1 LPNSILGAG
10 VDPVADIADFVC
22 HSVDLAEGHKI
33 MEGSISN
40 FEASVTE
47 KSGLKCRIFA
57 AVTEFMVKNHFDISK
72 LSMLHFFSTS
82 GMDSLE
88 LLELADYI
96 SRELDINLEP
106 TCLIDYPCVQALYNH
121 ICGDTDLAPLQE
133 HVSVDLDSARTVMFL
148 RSNHSMG
155 IFNSSRRIPTSK
167 VGGISKICL
176 CMQDSVKSVPID
188 RWDPETAQRQ
198 SREVWVPRFGSFLEN
213 VDMFDAQ
220 AWRISIVEAAHMD
233 PQQRLLLE
241 VTAHT
246 LPFPSFAVPQ
256 SQQVGVFVGA
266 SSTDYDD
273 ELKLKVAQMKERSP
287 YALTGGSLSVLSG
300 RIAYQFGLQGPALVT
315 DTACSSSMV
324 SAGIALDMLRQN
336 RINDAICGS
345 VNVMLSPSRF
355 LFFAAAGM
363 LSECGRSKT
372 LDEAADGFSRGEAV
386 VCFLIKDIAHVDQ
399 GAHYE
404 LECLLGSIS
413 INQDGRSSTLS
424 SPNGPAQTSLIQKA
438 MQEATCSPEK
448 VLTLCLHG
456 TGTPLGDP
464 IEVNAAFKAL
474 MSEGEQS
481 TGLFL
486 VAPKTLLSH
495 SEASAGAV
503 SILFTIQQARTSQSL
518 VVEHLRSIN
527 NHVKPLLMETFN
539 NGKPTVIPRQ
549 NHGWNT
555 LQGSPLAAVSC
566 FASQGTNSH
575 AILEPLIKDNI
586 GLSSTFTRDK
596 ERMDL
601 RWCKVLARVFPSR
614 CSTKPIQFRSS
625 RMKQRVEAIDQSDFF
640 QGHKE
645 NFLLHG
651 HALLFQ
657 V

>member
-1 LPNSILGAG
+1 
-10 VDPVADIADFVC
+10 
-22 HSVDLAEGHKI
+22 
-33 MEGSISN
+33 
-40 FEASVTE
+40 
-47 KSGLKCRIFA
+47 
-57 AVTEFMVKNHFDISK
+57 MVKNHFDISK

-82 GMDSLE
+82 GMDSLD

-96 SRELDINLEP
+96 SRDLDINLEP
-106 TCLIDYPCVQALYNH
+106 TCLIDYPCVQALYDH
-121 ICGDTDLAPLQE
+121 ICGDNLAPLQE
-133 HVSVDLDSARTVMFL
+133 HACVDLDSTRTAILL
-148 RSNHSMG
+148 RSNHSTG
-155 IFNSSRRIPTSK
+155 IFNSSRRFPTSK
-167 VGGISKICL
+167 MGEISKIGL
-176 CMQDSVKSVPID
+176 CMHESVKRVPID
-188 RWDPETAQRQ
+188 RWDPETAQRH

-213 VDMFDAQ
+213 VDIFDAQ

-241 VTAHT
+241 VAAQT
-246 LPFPSFAVPQ
+246 LPFPSFAAPQ

-266 SSTDYDD
+266 SSADYDD
-273 ELKLKVAQMKERSP
+273 ELKLKVAQMRERSP

-324 SAGIALDMLRQN
+324 SAGIALDMLGLN

-355 LFFAAAGM
+355 LLFAAAGM

-386 VCFLIKDIAHVDQ
+386 VCFIIKGIAHMDQ
-399 GAHYE
+399 GTHYE
-404 LECLLGSIS
+404 LECILGSIS

-438 MQEATCSPEK
+438 IREARCSPEK
-448 VLTLCLHG
+448 VSTLCLHG

-474 MSEGEQS
+474 ISEGEQS

-503 SILFTIQQARTSQSL
+503 SILFTIQQACTAQSL

-527 NHVKPLLMETFN
+527 NHVKPLLMETFD
-539 NGKPTVIPRQ
+539 NGKPSVIPRQ

-555 LQGSPLAAVSC
+555 FQGSPLTAVSC
-566 FASQGTNSH
+566 FASQGTNAH
-575 AILEPLIKDNI
+575 AILEPLMKDDIYLN
-586 GLSSTFTRDK
+586 STVTRYK
-596 ERMDL
+596 KRMDL
-601 RWCKVLARVFPSR
+601 RWCKVFARVFPRR
-614 CSTKPIQFRSS
+614 CTTKPLQFQSS
-625 RMKQRVEAIDQSDFF
+625 RMTQRVEVIDQSDLF
-640 QGHKE
+640 QDPRE
-645 NFLLHG
+645 SFLLQG
-651 HALLFQ
+651 QALLLQ